1 MRIDFET
8 QSFKGTRAG
17 RCHERGCGQTP
28 ALCAGWM
35 RAAWLML
42 RAARCARCALVTS
55 SCATETD
62 SVTIN
67 TIRASTY
74 VTRDGV
80 TG

>member
-1 MRIDFET
+1 
-8 QSFKGTRAG
+8 
-17 RCHERGCGQTP
+17 
-28 ALCAGWM
+28 
-35 RAAWLML
+35 
-42 RAARCARCALVTS
+42 LVTS